1 MKYFGKLYASCEPT
15 KQQIDEWLKELRK
28 FIDTLYALSHVSKS
42 EIQRIT
48 GIGTHTCFD
57 TVRNFRFKTLATFF
71 KAAEQ
76 VCEIDFDVTTLRL
89 IIESCIMH
97 KTNLI
102 VREADPD
109 EEPGENEFRILK
121 QLSVGTD
128 SRKGNPTGKKAEKL
142 KQTSGSLPG
151 YSYKSSGFSY
161 EYSKKSPDIVCT

>member
-1 MKYFGKLYASCEPT
+1 MRAYEAT
-15 KQQIDEWLKELRK
+15 DRRV
-28 FIDTLYALSHVSKS
+28 A
-42 EIQRIT
+42 QRIKKVHRYT
-48 GIGTHTCFD
+48 VRPVARIEVGNPAHHGIGTHTCFD
-57 TVRNFRFKTLATFF
+57 TVRNFRFKTLVTFF

-142 KQTSGSLPG
+142 K
-151 YSYKSSGFSY
+151 
-161 EYSKKSPDIVCT
+161 

>member
-1 MKYFGKLYASCEPT
+1 MKYFEKLYASCEPT

-28 FIDTLYALSHVSKS
+28 FIDTLCALSHVSKS

-76 VCEIDFDVTTLRL
+76 VCEIDFDVTTLKL

-128 SRKGNPTGKKAEKL
+128 SRKGSPTGKKAEKL
-142 KQTSGSLPG
+142 K
-151 YSYKSSGFSY
+151 
-161 EYSKKSPDIVCT
+161 

>member
-1 MKYFGKLYASCEPT
+1 MKYFEKLYASCEPT
-15 KQQIDEWLKELRK
+15 KQQTDEWLKELRK

-109 EEPGENEFRILK
+109 EEPGENEFKILK

-128 SRKGNPTGKKAEKL
+128 SRKGSPTGKKAEKL
-142 KQTSGSLPG
+142 K
-151 YSYKSSGFSY
+151 
-161 EYSKKSPDIVCT
+161 

>member
-1 MKYFGKLYASCEPT
+1 MRAYEAT
-15 KQQIDEWLKELRK
+15 DRRV
-28 FIDTLYALSHVSKS
+28 A
-42 EIQRIT
+42 QRVKKV
-48 GIGTHTCFD
+48 HRY
-57 TVRNFRFKTLATFF
+57 TVRPVARIEVGNPAHHGHRHAHVFRHRPQFPFQDAATFF

-142 KQTSGSLPG
+142 K
-151 YSYKSSGFSY
+151 
-161 EYSKKSPDIVCT
+161 

>member
-1 MKYFGKLYASCEPT
+1 MKYFRKLYASCEPT

-76 VCEIDFDVTTLRL
+76 VCEIDFDVTTLQDEPDSTRGR
-89 IIESCIMH
+89 SRRGAGR
-97 KTNLI
+97 KR
-102 VREADPD
+102 VQDSEAAFRGHGLPKRQPD
-109 EEPGENEFRILK
+109 
-121 QLSVGTD
+121 
-128 SRKGNPTGKKAEKL
+128 GKK
-142 KQTSGSLPG
+142 S
-151 YSYKSSGFSY
+151 
-161 EYSKKSPDIVCT
+161 

>member
-1 MKYFGKLYASCEPT
+1 MKYFEKLYASCEPT
-15 KQQIDEWLKELRK
+15 KQQTDEWLKELRK
-28 FIDTLYALSHVSKS
+28 FIDTLCALSHVSKS

-76 VCEIDFDVTTLRL
+76 VCD
-89 IIESCIMH
+89 IESCIMH

-128 SRKGNPTGKKAEKL
+128 SRKGSPTGKKAEKL
-142 KQTSGSLPG
+142 K
-151 YSYKSSGFSY
+151 
-161 EYSKKSPDIVCT
+161 

>member
-1 MKYFGKLYASCEPT
+1 MYKR
-15 KQQIDEWLKELRK
+15 Q
-28 FIDTLYALSHVSKS
+28 LYALSHVSKS

-142 KQTSGSLPG
+142 K
-151 YSYKSSGFSY
+151 
-161 EYSKKSPDIVCT
+161 

>member
-109 EEPGENEFRILK
+109 EEPGENELRILK

-142 KQTSGSLPG
+142 K
-151 YSYKSSGFSY
+151 
-161 EYSKKSPDIVCT
+161 

>member
-1 MKYFGKLYASCEPT
+1 MKYFGKLYSSCEPT

-142 KQTSGSLPG
+142 K
-151 YSYKSSGFSY
+151 
-161 EYSKKSPDIVCT
+161 

>member
-1 MKYFGKLYASCEPT
+1 MRAYEATDRRVAQRVKKVHRYTVRPVARIE
-15 KQQIDEWLKELRK
+15 
-28 FIDTLYALSHVSKS
+28 

-142 KQTSGSLPG
+142 K
-151 YSYKSSGFSY
+151 
-161 EYSKKSPDIVCT
+161 